1 MTSNQLMTGA
11 AVGLAVL
18 AVLYAF
24 KRPSQP
30 AVNARTAAVTDWGR
44 VWDEQMAGLQLSA
57 NVGGY
62 NDLLLSRGFG
72 FTV

>member
-11 AVGLAVL
+11 AVGLALL

-24 KRPSQP
+24 KRPNKP
-30 AVNARTAAVTDWGR
+30 ALNAREAAVTDWGR

>member
-24 KRPSQP
+24 RRPAQES
-30 AVNARTAAVTDWGR
+30 VNARQAAVTDFGKL
-44 VWDEQMAGLQLSA
+44 WDQQMSGLQLSA
-57 NVGGY
+57 NLRDY
-62 NDLLLSRGFG
+62 NGALQLRGFG

>member
-24 KRPSQP
+24 KRPNQP

-44 VWDEQMAGLQLSA
+44 AWDEQMAGLQLSA
-57 NVGGY
+57 NIGNY
-62 NDLLLSRGFG
+62 NSALQLRGFG